1 MSCINKKSP
10 EYQTL
15 KNKSGI
21 KDFILEA
28 ICRDFIDEHQ
38 RFPYLDELPD
48 ANSEPHLKQ
57 RLSVNSYG
65 TSNIDTILEQ
75 SGADTLEQAVIN
87 LNDEYRDLEIDIT
100 PIQNTAFV
108 DIEHRPTDSN
118 FDIEQIQVDKKPN
131 DYDIFNN
138 ALIKLASLYGIK
150 FNGITD
156 AELNS
161 ELWQDVPGVSDANAF
176 IYNGEVYI
184 NLNKSSV
191 DAPLHELMHLLIGS
205 MRFTDPVNYQKLVA
219 SVENVPKFQE
229 LAQQYPN
236 RTANDIKEEI
246 FVTEVAKHLTGQS
259 SFIDNLDPNI
269 RYEILYNT
277 RRLLDSILMGQD
289 SVKTISS
296 KKLFNMTLKELT
308 QEVNSTIMT
317 NQFKGFIYQE
327 GSELHRKINNI
338 KSDLLKNKLLE
349 EYCE

>member
-28 ICRDFIDEHQ
+28 ICRDFVDKHQ
-38 RFPYLDELPD
+38 RFPYLDELSD
-48 ANSEPHLKQ
+48 VNSEPHLKE
-57 RLSVNSYG
+57 RLSINSYG

-75 SGADTLEQAVIN
+75 SGTDTLEEAVIN
-87 LNDEYRDLEIDIT
+87 LNNEYRDLEIDVT
-100 PIQNTAFV
+100 PIQNEAFV

-118 FDIEQIQVDKKPN
+118 FDINPVQVDSKPN

-138 ALIKLASLYGIK
+138 ALIKLSSLYGIK

-176 IYNGEVYI
+176 IYNGEIYI

-205 MRFTDPVNYQKLVA
+205 MRFTDSANYQKLIA
-219 SVENVPKFQE
+219 SIENIPNLQE

-259 SFIDNLDPNI
+259 SFIDNLDSNI

-289 SVKTISS
+289 SVKTISPER
-296 KKLFNMTLKELT
+296 LFNMSLKELT